1 MGAEHILLTHFSAR
15 YPKMPPM
22 DAGTATPDEDPA
34 DLDGSSEKEDARGRS
49 PTPGA
54 IMRRKKPVI
63 AVAFDHLNLTIGEMW
78 KINHYLPAIE
88 QSLMDTLE
96 EGDEEADE
104 SGAQEVV

>member
-1 MGAEHILLTHFSAR
+1 
-15 YPKMPPM
+15 MPPM
-22 DAGTATPDEDPA
+22 DTGTAMPDEDP
-34 DLDGSSEKEDARGRS
+34 SEKEDERGRS
-49 PTPGA
+49 LTPPGMF
-54 IMRRKKPVI
+54 MRGKKPVI